1 MKGKLKKWLKENGKN
16 SLGTVL
22 DKIGENTSIPIA
34 SGIIESI
41 GESLMDDPELTPEQ
55 QKELAEIM
63 NEELSLLNEDRASA
77 REMQKTALN
86 QEDIFSKRFIYY
98 FAGFMAISVLI
109 ILILL
114 FFVEIPSENQRIVD
128 MTLGIFIG
136 SGFIQIINFLY
147 GSSKGSKDKLD
158 LMNLFKRK

>member
-55 QKELAEIM
+55 KKEIAQLV
-63 NEELSLLNEDRASA
+63 NEELKLVNEDRANA
-77 REMQKTALN
+77 RGMNIEIQKAEKASWMAKNTAYVL
-86 QEDIFSKRFIYY
+86 DYFIALS
-98 FAGFMAISVLI
+98 FVS
-109 ILILL
+109 LL
-114 FFVEIPSENQRIVD
+114 FYAIKNSVPAGSVRDLVMISMGVLGNQLAQV
-128 MTLGIFIG
+128 
-136 SGFIQIINFLY
+136 INFHR
-147 GSSKGSKDKLD
+147 GTSQGSKDKSD
-158 LMNLFKRK
+158 LLNKK